1 VKEKQSEEA
10 VGDSGTEIDVHG
22 EQFIQD
28 GKPVNVET
36 ETQKGSGGQAGLDEK
51 EDSISK
57 PMVAT
62 MSAEQDSSAS
72 FSKLSR
78 SFKFDRGDT
87 REALPSNQENQD
99 SYQQAMMK
107 YFVSDSNTN
116 FVALSN
122 DEEHGNRKENVLMKL
137 QQTELQKSTNISKL
151 SFEDSHKKQNF
162 NNKETHLA

>member
-1 VKEKQSEEA
+1 MKGKQSEEA

-99 SYQQAMMK
+99 SYQQAMM
-107 YFVSDSNTN
+107 
-116 FVALSN
+116 
-122 DEEHGNRKENVLMKL
+122 E
-137 QQTELQKSTNISKL
+137 
-151 SFEDSHKKQNF
+151 
-162 NNKETHLA
+162 